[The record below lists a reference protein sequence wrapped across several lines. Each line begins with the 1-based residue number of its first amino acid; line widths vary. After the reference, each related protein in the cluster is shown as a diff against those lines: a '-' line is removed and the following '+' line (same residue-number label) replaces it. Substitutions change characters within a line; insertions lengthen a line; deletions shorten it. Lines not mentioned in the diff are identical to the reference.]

1 MFFALKLQA
10 QQLSAQ
16 REELS
21 LQRAELEATRIEIA
35 KTAEANMGTAKLAKR
50 NLRAR
55 YLQSWLAACS
65 QIKAAYESAEE
76 YWNGKETSYKVGD
89 IFISESKYDTFF

>member
-1 MFFALKLQA
+1 
-10 QQLSAQ
+10 
-16 REELS
+16 
-21 LQRAELEATRIEIA
+21 
-35 KTAEANMGTAKLAKR
+35 MGTAKLAKR

-89 IFISESKYDTFF
+89 IFISESKYDTFFELYESHKDELDELTSEIE